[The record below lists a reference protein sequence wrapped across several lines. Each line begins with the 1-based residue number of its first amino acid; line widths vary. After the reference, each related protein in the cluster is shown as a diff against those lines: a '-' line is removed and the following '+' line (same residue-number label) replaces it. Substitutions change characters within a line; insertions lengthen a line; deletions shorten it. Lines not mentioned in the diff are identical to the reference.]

1 MSSASCTLTVLAW
14 THNTP
19 SGAAGNASAITS
31 ATELPSHRI
40 EITASASATASGGEP
55 ATSAPSAASGAARP
69 EDRFHTVTSRPER
82 SRLWAMPVPMMPV
95 PSTAT
100 RMSDLP
106 WQQRSCHGH
115 ATRAGIS
122 GTGAALDQAVGAR
135 MSQKTVVGIV
145 FVAAMFMSI
154 MDATIVN
161 VALPTIGRDF
171 EVSPTAVDSIS
182 IAYLVSL
189 AVFIPASGWLG
200 DRFGGKRVMLTAIVV
215 FTAASALC
223 GLASSL
229 GELVAFRI
237 LQGAAGGMLAPVGMA
252 MLYRAF
258 PPAERI
264 RAAAILTVP
273 TTFAPALG
281 PVLGGLLVTDL
292 SWRWVF
298 YVNLPL
304 GAAAFAFG
312 LLFLEQTTQ
321 DRPGRFD
328 LPGFLLSG
336 LGLGLLMYGVSEGP
350 NLGWHQPEVLA
361 AIAAGIVLLTG
372 MVAVELRSPA
382 PMVDLRLLKNRL
394 FRSGNGVMVLAS
406 VAFLGT
412 LYAISLYYQDGRGLS
427 ALASGLST
435 APEALGVMAG
445 AQLASRVL
453 YPGLG
458 PRRNI
463 ALGLLGV
470 TASIGL
476 MSLVGAQTSL
486 WWMRLLM
493 FCLGFAMGQVFVPA
507 QAAAFAT
514 ISPEATG
521 RASTV
526 FNVIRQLGSAIGV
539 AVLTTAVVAVGT
551 TKVVDGRVTPDLAG
565 YHVAFLVAAT
575 LAAVGIVVALTIHD
589 VDAAATRIRRVGR
602 KTGQDGRP
610 AAGLAASVPPEH

>member
-1 MSSASCTLTVLAW
+1 
-14 THNTP
+14 
-19 SGAAGNASAITS
+19 
-31 ATELPSHRI
+31 
-40 EITASASATASGGEP
+40 
-55 ATSAPSAASGAARP
+55 
-69 EDRFHTVTSRPER
+69 
-82 SRLWAMPVPMMPV
+82 
-95 PSTAT
+95 
-100 RMSDLP
+100 
-106 WQQRSCHGH
+106 
-115 ATRAGIS
+115 
-122 GTGAALDQAVGAR
+122 
-135 MSQKTVVGIV
+135 MSQKVVVGVV
-145 FVAAMFMSI
+145 FVAAMFMTI

-171 EVSPTAVDSIS
+171 NVSPTAVDSIS

-200 DRFGGKRVMLTAIVV
+200 DRLGGKRVMLAAIVL

-229 GELVAFRI
+229 NELVAFRI
-237 LQGAAGGMLAPVGMA
+237 LQGAGGGMLAPVGMA

-273 TTFAPALG
+273 TTLAPALG

-312 LLFLEQTTQ
+312 LLFLHQPKQ

-361 AIAAGIVLLTG
+361 TIAAGVVLLTA
-372 MVAVELRSPA
+372 MVTVELRSPA

-453 YPGLG
+453 YPRLG
-458 PRRNI
+458 PRRHI
-463 ALGLLGV
+463 TIGLTG
-470 TASIGL
+470 TAVSIGL
-476 MSLVGAQTSL
+476 LTLLGPGTSL
-486 WWMRLLM
+486 WWARLLM
-493 FCLGFAMGQVFVPA
+493 LTLGLSMAQVFVPV
-507 QAAAFAT
+507 QAASFAT
-514 ISPEATG
+514 ITPAATG
-521 RASTV
+521 RASTM
-526 FNVIRQLGSAIGV
+526 FNAVRQLGGAVGV
-539 AVLTTAVVAVGT
+539 AVLTTVIVLVGPVHLVAGQEVANLT
-551 TKVVDGRVTPDLAG
+551 AYR
-565 YHVAFLVAAT
+565 VAFGVAAAIA
-575 LAAVGIVVALTIHD
+575 LCGVACSLSIRD
-589 VDAAATRIRRVGR
+589 ADAAGTIPARR
-602 KTGQDGRP
+602 GQRELAP
-610 AAGLAASVPPEH
+610 AAEPRAAA

>member
-1 MSSASCTLTVLAW
+1 
-14 THNTP
+14 
-19 SGAAGNASAITS
+19 
-31 ATELPSHRI
+31 
-40 EITASASATASGGEP
+40 
-55 ATSAPSAASGAARP
+55 
-69 EDRFHTVTSRPER
+69 
-82 SRLWAMPVPMMPV
+82 
-95 PSTAT
+95 
-100 RMSDLP
+100 
-106 WQQRSCHGH
+106 
-115 ATRAGIS
+115 
-122 GTGAALDQAVGAR
+122 
-135 MSQKTVVGIV
+135 MSQKVVVGVV

-200 DRFGGKRVMLTAIVV
+200 DRLGGKRVMLTAIAS

-312 LLFLEQTTQ
+312 LLFLHQPGQ

-350 NLGWHQPEVLA
+350 NLGWDRPDVLA
-361 AIAAGIVLLTG
+361 TIAAGIVLLTA

-427 ALASGLST
+427 ALGSGLST

-453 YPGLG
+453 YPRLG
-458 PRRNI
+458 PRRHI
-463 ALGLLGV
+463 TIGLTG
-470 TASIGL
+470 TAVSIGL
-476 MSLVGAQTSL
+476 LTLLGPGTSL
-486 WWMRLLM
+486 WWARLLM
-493 FCLGFAMGQVFVPA
+493 LTLGLSMAQVFVPV
-507 QAAAFAT
+507 QAASFAT
-514 ISPEATG
+514 ITPAATG
-521 RASTV
+521 RASTM
-526 FNVIRQLGSAIGV
+526 FNAVRQLGGAVGV
-539 AVLTTAVVAVGT
+539 AVLTTAIVLVGPVHLVAGHEVANLT
-551 TKVVDGRVTPDLAG
+551 AYR
-565 YHVAFLVAAT
+565 VAFGVAAAIALCGVAFSLSIRDADAAGT
-575 LAAVGIVVALTIHD
+575 IPARRGQRELAAAAEPR
-589 VDAAATRIRRVGR
+589 AAA
-602 KTGQDGRP
+602 
-610 AAGLAASVPPEH
+610 